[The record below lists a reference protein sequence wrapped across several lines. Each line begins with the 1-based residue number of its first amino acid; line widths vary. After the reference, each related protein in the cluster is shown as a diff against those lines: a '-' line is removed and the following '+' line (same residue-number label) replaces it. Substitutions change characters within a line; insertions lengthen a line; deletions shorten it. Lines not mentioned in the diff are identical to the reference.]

1 MNIQMYERIRS
12 NPGFIAA
19 LDQSGG
25 STPKALELYG
35 ISTSSYSN
43 EAQMFDLVHQMRT
56 RIITSPSFTSEH
68 ILAVILFEAT
78 LDRMIEG
85 LPTAQYLWQQKGIP
99 SFLKID
105 QGVLSE
111 VNGARLMKPIPNLST
126 LLNKA
131 NANGVVGTKARSI
144 IDLPNATGI
153 EACVRQQFE
162 LAEQVF
168 AAGLIPIIEPEVDI
182 NSTEKK
188 WIECILKRD
197 LLANLDALDEAH
209 HVILKLTIPSQ
220 ENYYLELIEHP
231 RVLKVVALSGG
242 YSRTAATELLSKNDG
257 MIASFSRALTEG
269 LTVNQSEAEFNLALE
284 NSIRDIYQAS
294 MKTVTK

>member
-111 VNGARLMKPIPNLST
+111 VNGARLMKPIPNLSM

-153 EACVRQQFE
+153 E
-162 LAEQVF
+162 EQVF
-168 AAGLIPIIEPEVDI
+168 VAGLIPIIEPEVDI
-182 NSTEKK
+182 NSPEKK